1 MNSLA
6 GRIMLAIV
14 AALGAFSL
22 GYAIFLNAGGR
33 SAPEL
38 SQSSREEQ
46 SLAGEKSADS
56 SPEPESEPFDLLV
69 CGVDNSK
76 RLTDV
81 IIVARVDMQNNRI
94 NMLQIPRDT
103 YIGEGYA
110 TGKINAVY
118 SADGIDGLRGMIAER
133 FSVEAE
139 HYVTVTLD
147 AFRGIVDDLGG
158 VELDVPQR
166 IVFTKDKIIEKGRQT
181 LDGERAEWFVRYRA
195 GYALADIGRMGA
207 QELFLRALA
216 TAASQ
221 KSGAELALIAGKRLS
236 EIETDLT
243 LAEIL
248 RLVSEFSG
256 GGRGTPEL
264 TSHIVPGEGRMVGG
278 YAVYMPYEEQTAEL
292 IAEIFG
298 ERPVYGAGEID
309 KKAKIG

>member
-14 AALGAFSL
+14 AVLGAFSL
-22 GYAIFLNAGGR
+22 GYVVFLNAGDRG
-33 SAPEL
+33 APEI
-38 SQSSREEQ
+38 SRSSREEQ
-46 SLAGEKSADS
+46 SLAEEENAT
-56 SPEPESEPFDLLV
+56 PEPESEPFDLLV

-81 IIVARVDMQNNRI
+81 IIVARVDMQNNCI

-147 AFRGIVDDLGG
+147 AFREIVDDLGG
-158 VELDVPQR
+158 VQLDVPQR
-166 IVFTKDKIIEKGRQT
+166 IVFTKDKIIEKGQQT

-216 TAASQ
+216 LAASR

-236 EIETDLT
+236 EIDTDLT

-248 RLVSEFSG
+248 QLVSEFSG
-256 GGRGTPEL
+256 GLGTPEI

-278 YAVYMPYEEQTAEL
+278 YAVYMPYEEQTSEM

-298 ERPVYGAGEID
+298 DKPVYGPGEID
-309 KKAKIG
+309 KMTKIG

>member
-14 AALGAFSL
+14 AVLGAFSL
-22 GYAIFLNAGGR
+22 GYVIFLNAGGR
-33 SAPEL
+33 GAPEI
-38 SQSSREEQ
+38 SRSSREEQ
-46 SLAGEKSADS
+46 SLAGEESAA
-56 SPEPESEPFDLLV
+56 PEPESEPFDLLV

-81 IIVARVDMQNNRI
+81 IIVARVDMQNNCI

-139 HYVTVTLD
+139 HYVTVTLE
-147 AFRGIVDDLGG
+147 AFREIVDDLGG
-158 VELDVPQR
+158 VQLDVPQR
-166 IVFTKDKIIEKGRQT
+166 IVFTKDKIIEKGQQT

-216 TAASQ
+216 LAASR

-236 EIETDLT
+236 EIDTDLT

-256 GGRGTPEL
+256 GRGTPDI

-278 YAVYMPYEEQTAEL
+278 YAVYMPYEEQTAEM

-298 ERPVYGAGEID
+298 DKPVYGPGEID
-309 KKAKIG
+309 KMTKIG

>member
-14 AALGAFSL
+14 AVLGAFSL
-22 GYAIFLNAGGR
+22 GYVVFLNAGDRG
-33 SAPEL
+33 APEI
-38 SQSSREEQ
+38 SRSSREEQ
-46 SLAGEKSADS
+46 SLAEEENAT
-56 SPEPESEPFDLLV
+56 PEPESEPFDLLV

-81 IIVARVDMQNNRI
+81 IIVARVDMQNNCI

-147 AFRGIVDDLGG
+147 AFREIVDDLGG
-158 VELDVPQR
+158 VQLDVPQR
-166 IVFTKDKIIEKGRQT
+166 IVFTKDKIIEKGQQT

-216 TAASQ
+216 LAASR

-236 EIETDLT
+236 EIDTDLT

-256 GGRGTPEL
+256 GRGTPDI

-278 YAVYMPYEEQTAEL
+278 YAVYMPYEEQTAEM

-298 ERPVYGAGEID
+298 DKPVYGPGEID
-309 KKAKIG
+309 KMTKIG

>member
-14 AALGAFSL
+14 AVLGAFSL
-22 GYAIFLNAGGR
+22 GYVIFLNAGGR
-33 SAPEL
+33 GAPEI
-38 SQSSREEQ
+38 SRSSREEQ
-46 SLAGEKSADS
+46 SLAGEESAT
-56 SPEPESEPFDLLV
+56 PEPESEPFDLLV

-81 IIVARVDMQNNRI
+81 IIVARVDMQNNCI

-147 AFRGIVDDLGG
+147 AFREIVDDLGG
-158 VELDVPQR
+158 VQLDVPQR
-166 IVFTKDKIIEKGRQT
+166 IVFTKDKIIEKGQQT

-216 TAASQ
+216 LAASR

-236 EIETDLT
+236 EIDTDLT

-256 GGRGTPEL
+256 GLGTPEI

-278 YAVYMPYEEQTAEL
+278 YAVYMPYEEQTAEM

-298 ERPVYGAGEID
+298 DKPVYGPGEID
-309 KKAKIG
+309 KMTKIG

>member
-14 AALGAFSL
+14 AVLGAFSL
-22 GYAIFLNAGGR
+22 GYVVFLNAGDRG
-33 SAPEL
+33 APEI
-38 SQSSREEQ
+38 SRSSREEQ
-46 SLAGEKSADS
+46 SLAGEESAT
-56 SPEPESEPFDLLV
+56 PEPESEPFDLLV

-81 IIVARVDMQNNRI
+81 IIVARVDMQNNCI

-147 AFRGIVDDLGG
+147 AFREIVDDLGG
-158 VELDVPQR
+158 VQLDVPQR
-166 IVFTKDKIIEKGRQT
+166 IVFTKDKIIEKGQQT

-216 TAASQ
+216 LAASR

-236 EIETDLT
+236 EIDTDLT

-248 RLVSEFSG
+248 QLVSEFSG
-256 GGRGTPEL
+256 GLGTPEI

-278 YAVYMPYEEQTAEL
+278 YAVYMPYEEQTAEM

-298 ERPVYGAGEID
+298 DKPVYGPGEID
-309 KKAKIG
+309 KMTKIG

>member
-22 GYAIFLNAGGR
+22 GYVIFLNAGGR
-33 SAPEL
+33 GAPEI
-38 SQSSREEQ
+38 SRSSREEQ
-46 SLAGEKSADS
+46 SLAGEESAT
-56 SPEPESEPFDLLV
+56 PEPESEPFDLLV

-81 IIVARVDMQNNRI
+81 IIVARVDMQNNCI

-118 SADGIDGLRGMIAER
+118 SEDGIDGLREMIAER

-147 AFRGIVDDLGG
+147 AFREIVDDLGG
-158 VELDVPQR
+158 VQLDVPQR
-166 IVFTKDKIIEKGRQT
+166 IVFTKDKIIEKGQQT

-216 TAASQ
+216 LAASR

-236 EIETDLT
+236 EIDTDLT

-256 GGRGTPEL
+256 GLGTPEI

-278 YAVYMPYEEQTAEL
+278 YAVYMPYEEQTAEM

-298 ERPVYGAGEID
+298 DKPVYGPGEID
-309 KKAKIG
+309 KMTKIG

>member
-14 AALGAFSL
+14 AVLGAFSL
-22 GYAIFLNAGGR
+22 GYVIFLNAGGR
-33 SAPEL
+33 GAPEI
-38 SQSSREEQ
+38 SRSSREEQ
-46 SLAGEKSADS
+46 SLAGEESAT
-56 SPEPESEPFDLLV
+56 PEPESEPFDLLV

-81 IIVARVDMQNNRI
+81 IIVARVDMQNNCI

-118 SADGIDGLRGMIAER
+118 SADGIDGLREMIAER

-139 HYVTVTLD
+139 HYVTVTLE
-147 AFRGIVDDLGG
+147 AFREIVDDLGG
-158 VELDVPQR
+158 VQLDVPQR
-166 IVFTKDKIIEKGRQT
+166 IVFTEDKIIEKGQQT

-216 TAASQ
+216 LAASR

-236 EIETDLT
+236 EIDTDLT

-256 GGRGTPEL
+256 GRGTPEI

-278 YAVYMPYEEQTAEL
+278 YAVYMPYEEQTAEM

-298 ERPVYGAGEID
+298 DKPVYGPGEID
-309 KKAKIG
+309 KMTKIG

>member
-14 AALGAFSL
+14 AVLGAFSL
-22 GYAIFLNAGGR
+22 GYVVFLNAGDRG
-33 SAPEL
+33 APEI
-38 SQSSREEQ
+38 SRSSREEQ
-46 SLAGEKSADS
+46 SLAEEENAT
-56 SPEPESEPFDLLV
+56 PEPESEPFDLLV

-81 IIVARVDMQNNRI
+81 IIVARVDMQNNCI

-147 AFRGIVDDLGG
+147 AFREIVDDLGG
-158 VELDVPQR
+158 VQLDVPQR
-166 IVFTKDKIIEKGRQT
+166 IVFTKDKIIEKGQQT

-216 TAASQ
+216 LAASR

-236 EIETDLT
+236 EIDTDLT

-248 RLVSEFSG
+248 QLVSEFSG
-256 GGRGTPEL
+256 GLGTPEI

-278 YAVYMPYEEQTAEL
+278 YAVYMPYEEQTAEM

-298 ERPVYGAGEID
+298 DKPVYGPGEID
-309 KKAKIG
+309 KKTKIG

>member
-14 AALGAFSL
+14 AVLGAFSL
-22 GYAIFLNAGGR
+22 GYVVFLNAGDRG
-33 SAPEL
+33 APEI
-38 SQSSREEQ
+38 SRSSREEQ
-46 SLAGEKSADS
+46 SLAEEENAT
-56 SPEPESEPFDLLV
+56 PEPESEPFDLLV

-81 IIVARVDMQNNRI
+81 IIVARVDMQNNCI

-216 TAASQ
+216 LAASR

-236 EIETDLT
+236 EIDTDLT

-248 RLVSEFSG
+248 QLVSEFSG
-256 GGRGTPEL
+256 GLGTPEI

-278 YAVYMPYEEQTAEL
+278 YAVYMPYEEQTAEM

-298 ERPVYGAGEID
+298 DKPVYGPGEID
-309 KKAKIG
+309 KMTKIG

>member
-22 GYAIFLNAGGR
+22 GYVIFLNAGGR
-33 SAPEL
+33 DAPEI
-38 SQSSREEQ
+38 SRSSREEQ
-46 SLAGEKSADS
+46 SLAGEESAT
-56 SPEPESEPFDLLV
+56 PEPESEPFDLLV

-81 IIVARVDMQNNRI
+81 IIVARVDMQNNCI

-139 HYVTVTLD
+139 HYVTVTLE
-147 AFRGIVDDLGG
+147 AFREIVDDLGG
-158 VELDVPQR
+158 VQLDVPQR
-166 IVFTKDKIIEKGRQT
+166 IVFTKDKIIEKGQQT

-216 TAASQ
+216 LAASR

-236 EIETDLT
+236 EIDTDLT

-256 GGRGTPEL
+256 GRGTPEI

-278 YAVYMPYEEQTAEL
+278 YAVYMPYEEQTAEM

-298 ERPVYGAGEID
+298 DKPVYGPGEID
-309 KKAKIG
+309 KMTKIG

>member
-33 SAPEL
+33 SVPEL

-46 SLAGEKSADS
+46 SLAREESADS
-56 SPEPESEPFDLLV
+56 SPESEPFDLLV

-81 IIVARVDMQNNRI
+81 IIVARVDMQNNCI

-118 SADGIDGLRGMIAER
+118 SADGIDGLREMIAER

-147 AFRGIVDDLGG
+147 AFREIVDDLGG
-158 VELDVPQR
+158 VQLDVPQR
-166 IVFTKDKIIEKGRQT
+166 RVFTKDKIIEKGQQT

-216 TAASQ
+216 LAASR

-236 EIETDLT
+236 EIDTDLT

-248 RLVSEFSG
+248 QLVSEFSG
-256 GGRGTPEL
+256 GLGTPEI

-278 YAVYMPYEEQTAEL
+278 YAVYMPYEEQTAEM

-298 ERPVYGAGEID
+298 DKPVYGPGEID
-309 KKAKIG
+309 KMTKIG